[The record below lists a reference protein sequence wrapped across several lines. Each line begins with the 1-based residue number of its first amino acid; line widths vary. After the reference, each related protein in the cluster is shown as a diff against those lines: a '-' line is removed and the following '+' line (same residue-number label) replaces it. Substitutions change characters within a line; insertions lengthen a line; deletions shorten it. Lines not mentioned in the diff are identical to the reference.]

1 MTDPVADMVDLG
13 FALAGNGLPRDH
25 RRALAEA
32 VDQALPWFAGLPG
45 AAIHRLKL
53 SAGNGALA
61 LLSGRTR
68 LTLRLPRQ
76 RAADAAGLVGA
87 TLQVA
92 DRRLHVG
99 APQLRELLPHGTLYA
114 HLVAAD
120 DADEIAFLRAMDAE
134 LQAMGVACRPI
145 CGLHQVVEAGAL
157 QGFSLMLD
165 GLANAASLRVLGSG
179 LGAHRRLGC
188 GVFVPHRS
196 AAAVGTPA

>member
-1 MTDPVADMVDLG
+1 MADCVADMVDLG
-13 FALAGNGLPRDH
+13 FALEGVDLPRDH

-32 VDQALPWFAGLPG
+32 IDQALPWFAGLPG
-45 AAIHRLKL
+45 AAIHQLKL
-53 SAGNGALA
+53 SAGNGPLG

-68 LTLRLPRQ
+68 LTLRLTRQ
-76 RAADAAGLVGA
+76 RVADAAALSGS

-92 DRRLHVG
+92 DRRLRVG
-99 APQLRELLPHGTLYA
+99 ALLRRELLPHGTLYA

-134 LQAMGVACRPI
+134 LQALGVACRPI

-165 GLANAASLRVLGSG
+165 GLATAASLRVLASG